1 MSQIPEAF
9 ADPGVFADVAEPF
22 AIGLIIFLLIFYL
35 VILVFGIVSYVFSSI
50 GMYTIA
56 KRRGIHHPW
65 LAWIPV
71 ANTWILGS
79 ISDQYQFVAKGKV
92 RSRRKLLLILNIIMA
107 VLPGVMSA
115 FATITTAMTMGMDE
129 TAIIGALFGVLGV
142 WLVILV
148 LAIVN
153 AIFTYIALYDLYNSC
168 NPYNAVAFLLLSIF
182 ISVTQ
187 PFFVFA
193 CRKKDLGMPPRKQPQ
208 EPVQEIPQEIPAAE
222 TEAPA
227 EPAADEPIE
236 ETIQVPDADCT
247 ADDGDFE
254 DTPEVTE

>member
-1 MSQIPEAF
+1 MTQMPEAF
-9 ADPGVFADVAEPF
+9 ADPGVFADVVEPF
-22 AIGLIIFLLIFYL
+22 AIGFFIFFLIFYL
-35 VILVFGIVSYVFSSI
+35 IILVFGIVSYVLSSI
-50 GMYTIA
+50 GTYTIA

-79 ISDQYQFVAKGKV
+79 ISDQYQYVAKGKV

-107 VLPGVMSA
+107 VLPGVMSI
-115 FATITTAMTMGMDE
+115 FTTITTAMTMGMDE
-129 TAIIGALFGVLGV
+129 TAIIGSLVGLVGV
-142 WLVILV
+142 WLVFFV
-148 LAIVN
+148 LAVVN

-168 NPYNAVAFLLLSIF
+168 NPYNAVTFLLLSIF

-193 CRKKDLGMPPRKQPQ
+193 CRKKDQGMPPRKQPQ
-208 EPVQEIPQEIPAAE
+208 EPVQEIPQVIPAAE
-222 TEAPA
+222 NEIPA
-227 EPAADEPIE
+227 EPAADEPTE
-236 ETIQVPDADCT
+236 EPVQVPDTACT

>member
-1 MSQIPEAF
+1 MTQMPEAF
-9 ADPGVFADVAEPF
+9 ADPGVFADVVEPF
-22 AIGLIIFLLIFYL
+22 AIGFFIFFLIFYL
-35 VILVFGIVSYVFSSI
+35 VILVFGIVSYVLSSI
-50 GMYTIA
+50 GTYTIA

-79 ISDQYQFVAKGKV
+79 ISDQYQYVTKGKV

-107 VLPGVMSA
+107 VLPGVMSI
-115 FATITTAMTMGMDE
+115 FTTITTAMTMGVDE
-129 TAIIGALFGVLGV
+129 TAIIGSLVGLVGV
-142 WLVILV
+142 WLVFFV
-148 LAIVN
+148 LAVVN

-168 NPYNAVAFLLLSIF
+168 NPYNAVTFLLLSIF

-193 CRKKDLGMPPRKQPQ
+193 CRKKDQGMPPRKQPQ

-222 TEAPA
+222 NEIPA
-227 EPAADEPIE
+227 EPTADEPAE
-236 ETIQVPDADCT
+236 EPIQVPDTACT